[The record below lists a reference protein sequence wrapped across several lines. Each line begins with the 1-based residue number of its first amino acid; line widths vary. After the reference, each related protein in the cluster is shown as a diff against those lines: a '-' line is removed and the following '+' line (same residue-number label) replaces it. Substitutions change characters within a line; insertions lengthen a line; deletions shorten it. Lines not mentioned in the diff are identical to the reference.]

1 MRNKRFLAV
10 LLGVVF
16 ILAVVACGNKE
27 TDKKDSNKKTEEVVQ
42 SEIADDKTDVEESES
57 TEKETET
64 TEDNTQSQAPDNTQS
79 DNMQSDS
86 AQSAETI
93 VTKTT
98 MYAKSSVNVR
108 SGAGT
113 SYAKVGSLSK
123 GQEVVKIGEENGW
136 SKIEFNG
143 GVGYVSSKYLSTE
156 KVSTSTANSSAG
168 NGNASTNNNANTGN
182 ATPSMSQSIPAHE
195 HNWEAVVARRYQV
208 IKNYVN
214 GCNGCGYPLFTIT
227 ESGAQHIE
235 NLYFHPAC
243 YSERLGGD
251 CTGGG
256 FHSESYTSGYCG
268 LCGGK
273 VSYRQCMWTEN
284 GKRCIKNEAA
294 GAYEKVEYNQNYF
307 MYFDSCDCG
316 RNLIFADGI
325 VYGYYICTICGET
338 KKPYE

>member
-1 MRNKRFLAV
+1 MRSKKLLV
-10 LLGVVF
+10 LLLGLIFMLV
-16 ILAVVACGNKE
+16 VVACGNKE
-27 TDKKDSNKKTEEVVQ
+27 IDKKDSNKKTEETVQ
-42 SEIADDKTDVEESES
+42 SEIKDDKADVEVDEEAD
-57 TEKETET
+57 KETET
-64 TEDNTQSQAPDNTQS
+64 AEDSTQSETPENTQSESTQS
-79 DNMQSDS
+79 VEQV
-86 AQSAETI
+86 

-98 MYAKSSVNVR
+98 MYAKSNVNVR

-113 SYAKVGSLSK
+113 SNSKLGSLTK

-143 GVGYVSSKYLSTE
+143 GIGYVSSKYLSTE
-156 KVSTSTANSSAG
+156 KVSTSTTNSSTE
-168 NGNASTNNNANTGN
+168 NGNASTNNNANTETT
-182 ATPSMSQSIPAHE
+182 TPSVPAHE
-195 HNWEAVVARRYQV
+195 HEWKMEIGKTYQV
-208 IKNYVN
+208 INNYIY

-227 ESGAQHIE
+227 ESGAQNIE

-294 GAYEKVEYNQNYF
+294 GAYEKVEYDQNYF
-307 MYFDSCDCG
+307 MYFDVCDCG
-316 RNLIFADGI
+316 KNSIFKDGSTGEGL
-325 VYGYYICTICGET
+325 VFEKYVCTICGET

>member
-1 MRNKRFLAV
+1 MRNKRVLVLFL
-10 LLGVVF
+10 GMVF
-16 ILAVVACGNKE
+16 MLAVVACGNKE
-27 TDKKDSNKKTEEVVQ
+27 TGKKNDDKKTGETVQ
-42 SEIADDKTDVEESES
+42 SEVEDDKADVEEDE
-57 TEKETET
+57 EAET
-64 TEDNTQSQAPDNTQS
+64 TEDNTQSQTPENTQS
-79 DNMQSDS
+79 EST
-86 AQSAETI
+86 QSAEPI

-98 MYAKSSVNVR
+98 MYAKSNVNIR

-113 SYAKVGSLSK
+113 SNAQIGSLTK
-123 GQEVVKIGEENGW
+123 GQEVIKVGEENGW

-143 GVGYVSSKYLSTE
+143 SVGYVSTKYLSTE
-156 KVSTSTANSSAG
+156 KVSTSTTNSSAG
-168 NGNASTNNNANTGN
+168 NANTNNNTNNENT
-182 ATPSMSQSIPAHE
+182 TPSTLTHE
-195 HNWEAVVARRYQV
+195 HDWQPVKVREYQV

-214 GCNGCGYPLFTIT
+214 GCNGCGYPLFTIS
-227 ESGAQHIE
+227 ENGAQHIE

-256 FHSESYTSGYCG
+256 FHNESYTSGYCG

-294 GAYEKVEYNQNYF
+294 GAYEKVEYDQNYF

-316 RNLIFADGI
+316 HNSIIVGDAGGI
-325 VYGYYICTICGET
+325 VYGDDVCNICGET